1 MRADLRLESRAV
13 VTRLPRATRG
23 GAHLRPWPATVQM
36 SPPDTRAISL
46 RSGEIAGSA
55 NEGSGATVLDSWP
68 LWLDIPS
75 GCIAPSSAS
84 PAIAS
89 ALLVNPAAIP
99 AGAGWLCLTDV
110 LPVCVRLRFRL
121 RRDGYV
127 KKRCRHHTTAHPVAT
142 LQSHGANGSL
152 ANGLDVTAKSNFLRP
167 LKVKEKQ
174 RCCAPVCRLHMTRV
188 HSRGRD
194 SEERLSFDERLAHTR
209 IRKAERNG
217 WDSMAAAALP

>member
-1 MRADLRLESRAV
+1 
-13 VTRLPRATRG
+13 
-23 GAHLRPWPATVQM
+23 M

-55 NEGSGATVLDSWP
+55 NEGSGAMVLDSWP

-89 ALLVNPAAIP
+89 DRLVNPAAIP
-99 AGAGWLCLTDV
+99 AACWLAVSHGRPPRLCLPA
-110 LPVCVRLRFRL
+110 LP
-121 RRDGYV
+121 
-127 KKRCRHHTTAHPVAT
+127 TTARWVCEKTVSP
-142 LQSHGANGSL
+142 SYDGSSGCNL
-152 ANGLDVTAKSNFLRP
+152 AEPRRRWLARERLDVPAKSNFSRP

-174 RCCAPVCRLHMTRV
+174 RMLRARMSPPHDTRPLT
-188 HSRGRD
+188 RTD
-194 SEERLSFDERLAHTR
+194 SEQRLSFDARLAHTR

-217 WDSMAAAALP
+217 WDSMAAAALAVTNVTASCTAQRRG